1 MLRRFFFLSLCVG
14 CFGIA
19 AVAQTPETAP
29 TATSPARQ
37 PTPGPSQVTT
47 AADMAAMP
55 ADVQREYKLLAT
67 NRTSTMEKEM
77 KEAADAGYRFE
88 KAISG
93 PTAFGGNEALVIMSR
108 PRDGEHKARY
118 EYRLLATT
126 KTSTMQKE
134 MQEAGDAGFEHRDET
149 VFKKTFGTEV
159 MVILERDREAQP
171 KLWEYK
177 LLATKKTSTMQKEI
191 LEAANEG
198 YQFVGVSVG
207 ATFFGG
213 SEVVTI
219 MRRPRKE

>member
-1 MLRRFFFLSLCVG
+1 MFRRILASLIFPAA
-14 CFGIA
+14 FGVA
-19 AVAQTPETAP
+19 LAQTPAP
-29 TATSPARQ
+29 SPEPAAQ
-37 PTPGPSQVTT
+37 PQQVTS
-47 AADMAAMP
+47 AAPAQADAAVP
-55 ADVQREYKLLAT
+55 ADTQYEYRLLAT

-77 KEAADAGYRFE
+77 KEAAEAGYRFE

-93 PTAFGGNEALVIMSR
+93 PTAFGGAEAMVIMSR
-108 PRDGEHKARY
+108 PKDGRPEARY
-118 EYRLLATT
+118 EYRLLATS

-134 MQEAGDAGFEHRDET
+134 LQEAGDAGFEHRDET

-159 MVILERDREAQP
+159 MVILERDREAKP
-171 KLWEYK
+171 RHWEYK

-191 LEAANEG
+191 LEAAAAG

-207 ATFFGG
+207 STFFGG

>member
-1 MLRRFFFLSLCVG
+1 MFRRILATLISASALGVAA
-14 CFGIA
+14 IA
-19 AVAQTPETAP
+19 Q
-29 TATSPARQ
+29 SPA
-37 PTPGPSQVTT
+37 PSQEPDAQPQQ
-47 AADMAAMP
+47 AAAAS
-55 ADVQREYKLLAT
+55 ADADTQYEYRLLAT

-77 KEAADAGYRFE
+77 KEAAEAGYRFE

-93 PTAFGGNEALVIMSR
+93 PTAFGGAEAMVIMSR
-108 PRDGEHKARY
+108 PKDGRHGARY
-118 EYRLLATT
+118 EYRLLATS

-134 MQEAGDAGFEHRDET
+134 LQEAGDAGFEHRDET

-159 MVILERDREAQP
+159 MVILERDREAKP
-171 KLWEYK
+171 RHWEYK

-191 LEAANEG
+191 LEAAAAG

-207 ATFFGG
+207 STFFGG